1 MRDQTM
7 SPLTRRSFLT
17 GLACAG
23 LAGAGASPVRAQA
36 FPQYFSS
43 FAVDVSV
50 LKAKG
55 LGPFADLV
63 AAATLDELRRSFAD
77 RIDRR
82 GPRLVVR
89 LTGIFLTPFPDG
101 GGGDDWWRG
110 GGGGSDSLEGEAL
123 AVGPRG
129 EIIARHPQLAVLD
142 VRTSILTPNEP
153 GRAAAVARHYVLW
166 LRRQLIS

>member
-1 MRDQTM
+1 M
-7 SPLTRRSFLT
+7 SPLSRRSFLT

-23 LAGAGASPVRAQA
+23 LAGAGAEPARAQD

-50 LKAKG
+50 LRAKG
-55 LGPFADLV
+55 LGPFADLL

-89 LTGIFLTPFPDG
+89 LTGVFLTPFPDG
-101 GGGDDWWRG
+101 GGGDNWRRG
-110 GGGGSDSLEGEAL
+110 GGGGGTDSLEGEAL

-142 VRTSILTPNEP
+142 VRTSILTPDEP
-153 GRAAAVARHYVLW
+153 GRAAAVAQHYVRW
-166 LRRQLIS
+166 LRRQLIG